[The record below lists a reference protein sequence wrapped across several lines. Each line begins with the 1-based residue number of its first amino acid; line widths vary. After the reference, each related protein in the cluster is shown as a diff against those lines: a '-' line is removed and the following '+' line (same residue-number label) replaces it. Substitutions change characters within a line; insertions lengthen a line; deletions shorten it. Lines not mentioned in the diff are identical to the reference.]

1 MKNIVVLFFVF
12 FAITTYAQDLKFE
25 KRFVQ
30 SEDKWVAFPADS
42 TGAYPLGF
50 IYIDSQAG
58 LTLDYKGS
66 FRINDNGKFTLE
78 KNELEGSMK
87 YRLKPNN
94 VLVAFIPESKFV
106 ELGIEKTPWLG
117 IYKEGEGSISRL
129 YNWGYRYNGWG
140 ECEKALEF
148 LEKANTI
155 DPDYNGLQVELA
167 YSYNCLKRY
176 KDAISV
182 LQKALKNNPTDAYTN
197 KELIYAEAHSGQVE
211 VAKKSCRNA
220 FKVCKDE
227 SFHAENSFNVLQVYY
242 LNKDVANFNKWLAEA
257 NEWFIKDEKFSSYI
271 ENMKK
276 ELNKEK

>member
-1 MKNIVVLFFVF
+1 MKNILTLLISF
-12 FAITTYAQDLKFE
+12 FAITGYSQDLKFE

-42 TGAYPLGF
+42 TSSYPLGF

-66 FRINDNGKFTLE
+66 FRIDSNGNFTLD
-78 KNELEGSMK
+78 NNQANRSIK
-87 YRLKPNN
+87 YRLEPNST
-94 VLVAFIPESKFV
+94 LVAFIPESKFV
-106 ELGIEKTPWLG
+106 ELGIEKTPDWLD
-117 IYKEGEGSISRL
+117 IYKQDEGTVQRL

-155 DPDYNGLQVELA
+155 DPEYKGLRVEMA

-182 LQKALKNNPTDAYTN
+182 LQKALKSNPTDAYNN
-197 KELIYAEAHSGQVE
+197 KELIYAEAKSGQVE
-211 VAKKSCRNA
+211 QAKKSCRNA
-220 FKVCKDE
+220 FKICKE
-227 SFHAENSFNVLQVYY
+227 ETYHAENAYNVLQMYY
-242 LNKDVANFNKWLAEA
+242 FNKDVGNFDKWLAEA
-257 NEWFIKDEKFSSYI
+257 NEWFVKDNKFSSYI
-271 ENMKK
+271 EKMKS
-276 ELNKEK
+276 ELKK